1 MAHPFTVISIG
12 FRALKRIFTGEIL
25 RHEDVEIGGGL
36 GVVSL
41 LLKRERR
48 SPDQYVV
55 LVGRASGGVYYNPLE
70 LDEFDR
76 FIESADNIRASQTC
90 ATDTSLHAV
99 PKLGH
104 LTDMIV
110 KGEVLRRVDTEI
122 LGGQVTVSLRL
133 KRETGTMH
141 EYVVLATIALGWW
154 QYFPFELDE
163 FHRFVAAA
171 KRIRAATGAATSDEL
186 RHA

>member
-1 MAHPFTVISIG
+1 MAHPFTFIEIA
-12 FRALKRIFTGEIL
+12 FRALKRIFTGQIL
-25 RHEDVEIGGGL
+25 HHEDVEIGGGL

-48 SPDQYVV
+48 SPNQYVV
-55 LVGRASGGVYYNPLE
+55 LVGRASGGVYYNLLE

-76 FIESADNIRASQTC
+76 FIESADDIRASQTC
-90 ATDTSLHAV
+90 AIDTSLHAV

-104 LTDMIV
+104 LTEMII
-110 KGEVLRRVDTEI
+110 KGKVLRRVDTEI

-133 KRETGTMH
+133 KRETATMH
-141 EYVVLATIALGWW
+141 EYVVLATTALGWW
-154 QYFPFELDE
+154 QYYPFELDE

-171 KRIRAATGAATSDEL
+171 KRIRAATGTAISDEL
-186 RHA
+186 LHV